1 LKALVIGGTGP
12 TGPHIIRG
20 LVERGYEVAMLNR
33 GSHDN
38 PAIPTHIERLVGD
51 PHFPETLSDVL
62 RDRTFDLVVATYG
75 RIRYVADVLA
85 DKTDR
90 LITVGGSPGYRG
102 YADPHA
108 LIPAGPPIPT
118 PENATRVETEEEAR
132 FGFLIRTTEDALLAH
147 HEQGHMNVTHFR
159 YPLVYGPGQVRTI
172 FITWVIQ
179 RCLDRRKAVPLANGG
194 MNINT
199 RGFSENMAHAVLLA
213 VDHPDRSAGKIYNC
227 GDDQQFSMAQWIE
240 LIAREM
246 DHTLEIVPIPDAYAS
261 PGRELT
267 LFASADYHRVLDL
280 KNIYA
285 DLGYRDQVP
294 AVDAVRRT
302 VQWLRENPKR
312 DEDVVAGIRAHYW
325 VEDQL
330 LDICRRAADA
340 MASLEHQEGQFHH
353 SYAHPRKPGLKRD
366 HRKR

>member
-1 LKALVIGGTGP
+1 
-12 TGPHIIRG
+12 
-20 LVERGYEVAMLNR
+20 
-33 GSHDN
+33 
-38 PAIPTHIERLVGD
+38 
-51 PHFPETLSDVL
+51 
-62 RDRTFDLVVATYG
+62 
-75 RIRYVADVLA
+75 
-85 DKTDR
+85 
-90 LITVGGSPGYRG
+90 
-102 YADPHA
+102 
-108 LIPAGPPIPT
+108 
-118 PENATRVETEEEAR
+118 
-132 FGFLIRTTEDALLAH
+132 
-147 HEQGHMNVTHFR
+147 
-159 YPLVYGPGQVRTI
+159 
-172 FITWVIQ
+172 
-179 RCLDRRKAVPLANGG
+179 
-194 MNINT
+194 
-199 RGFSENMAHAVLLA
+199 
-213 VDHPDRSAGKIYNC
+213 
-227 GDDQQFSMAQWIE
+227 
-240 LIAREM
+240 M

-312 DEDVVAGIRAHYW
+312 DEDVIAGIRAHYW